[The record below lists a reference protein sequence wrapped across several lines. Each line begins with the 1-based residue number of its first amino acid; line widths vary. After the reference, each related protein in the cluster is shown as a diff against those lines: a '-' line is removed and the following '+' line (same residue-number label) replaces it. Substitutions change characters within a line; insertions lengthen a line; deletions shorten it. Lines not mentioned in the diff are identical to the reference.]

1 MTIKERARKLLKSNQ
16 FRLIAVLIPFLGV
29 SVACQF
35 FTDSIETGADLD
47 REGKNAEAI
56 QAYQDYLK
64 NHPNTSQAPR
74 IYYRLAK
81 NYEAKSDYANAQLW
95 YGMILSQYPKT
106 DEAMHSLLD
115 MAVLYRD
122 KLKNPAKALE
132 YDQKAFTQYMDN
144 APLRNA
150 IQPLIDVQYQTAL
163 ASFVARDYKK
173 TAETAEN
180 IFQVYPI
187 ALMLPDTHTRVQNLI
202 DRAHRAQSVADA
214 SVDSITLSNETLF
227 NKNDEVEFAPDN
239 PDEKN
244 IPSPDG
250 KLIAARKKGSDD
262 KYYVYL
268 AKAPQKGN
276 KPSFKRLGKTS
287 GAYEP
292 AWSPDGKEL
301 VYCRIVSKQRQLEQL
316 DVKTMATQILFL
328 TKSTNLGI
336 HPAYH
341 PAGNKI
347 AYVYEGRICLI
358 NAGDKTPVIF
368 DGLSSS
374 GNTSDA
380 YFKQLLKTK
389 QKLDYTAEL
398 QWSTDGTMIRFRQ
411 TDKKGKLLD
420 ELLFLDVTTSN
431 NL

>member
-1 MTIKERARKLLKSNQ
+1 MSQLLRSNQ

-29 SVACQF
+29 SIACQF
-35 FTDSIETGADLD
+35 FTDSIETGADFD

-81 NYEAKSDYANAQLW
+81 NYEAKADYPNAQLW
-95 YGMILSQYPKT
+95 YGMILSQYSKT

-115 MAVLYRD
+115 MAALYRD

-132 YDQKAFTQYMDN
+132 YDQKAFNQYMDN
-144 APLRNA
+144 PPLRIA

-163 ASFVARDYKK
+163 SLFTAREYKK
-173 TAETAEN
+173 TAETAGN
-180 IFQVYPI
+180 LFQVYPA
-187 ALMLPDTHTRVQNLI
+187 ALMAPDTHAKIQTLL
-202 DRAHRAQSVADA
+202 DRAHRAQSVSDA
-214 SVDSITLSNETLF
+214 SVDLITLSNETLY
-227 NKNDEVEFAPDN
+227 NKSYDAEFESVN
-239 PDEKN
+239 QDEKN
-244 IPSPDG
+244 ISSPDG
-250 KLIAARKKGSDD
+250 KLIAARKKGPDD
-262 KYYVYL
+262 KYYIYL
-268 AKAPQKGN
+268 AKTPKKGN
-276 KPSFKRLGKTS
+276 KPSFKRLSKTS

-292 AWSPDGKEL
+292 AWSPDSRDL
-301 VYCRIVSKQRQLEQL
+301 VYCRIINKQRQLEQL
-316 DVKTMATQILFL
+316 DVKTTAAQILFL
-328 TKSTNLGI
+328 TKSSNLGI
-336 HPAYH
+336 HPVYH

-358 NAGDKTPVIF
+358 NIGDKVQTVLA
-368 DGLSSS
+368 GSSS
-374 GNTSDA
+374 SDNTGDA
-380 YFKQLLKTK
+380 FFKQLLKTK

-398 QWSTDGTMIRFRQ
+398 QWSADGTMIRFHQ

-431 NL
+431 NP